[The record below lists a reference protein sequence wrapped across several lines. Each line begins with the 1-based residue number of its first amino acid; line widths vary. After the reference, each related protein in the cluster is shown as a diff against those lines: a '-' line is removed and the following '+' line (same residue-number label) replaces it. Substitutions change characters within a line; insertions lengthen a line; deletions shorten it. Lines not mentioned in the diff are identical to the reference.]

1 VERQRAAI
9 ARAAWPLRRFESCCL
24 RLSFRCG
31 RAVRRATVN
40 REAQVRSLP
49 SELVA
54 RPRGRTGY
62 DAGLSIRKLRVR
74 VPPGVSG
81 STSIQRWEADAGKPA
96 SACRSTA
103 ACRGVGHPAG
113 FGRRRSLVRLQPG
126 RSRRRGVAVPASLMS
141 SRPWVRIPPA
151 LLHRGDVAQR
161 LEQSL
166 VRRKVR
172 RFESGRPRFSW
183 WSWCNGSIRGRDPRG
198 SGSNPAGRPS
208 FLRTLSIGELPAL

>member
-1 VERQRAAI
+1 MQVRLLPGSPSEGLPSGAVSRLENGWALALGVRLPLLPPQWRHGRVERQRAAT

-126 RSRRRGVAVPASLMS
+126 RFAP
-141 SRPWVRIPPA
+141 
-151 LLHRGDVAQR
+151 
-161 LEQSL
+161 
-166 VRRKVR
+166 
-172 RFESGRPRFSW
+172 
-183 WSWCNGSIRGRDPRG
+183 
-198 SGSNPAGRPS
+198 
-208 FLRTLSIGELPAL
+208 